1 MSKFFSL
8 LFILIFLKFNFTFAE
23 SLVNLSEA
31 NWNDIDSMTGQ
42 FKQTDHDGNI
52 QYGNFYIQK
61 PHRSLFEY
69 KEQEEKILTSKF
81 LLHIVNQKHFV
92 IDSYPIG
99 TNPLKYLLLKDLDL
113 KRHFDLVLAETTD
126 QFLINL
132 SQKSENNNLEKITLY
147 FDRDSLELKKW
158 EIFNEFGEKTSLEFT
173 NIIKNISISADK
185 FVIHHNNADE

>member
-1 MSKFFSL
+1 MTKFFSL
-8 LFILIFLKFNFTFAE
+8 LFILIFLKFNFAFAE

-31 NWNDIDSMTGQ
+31 SWNDIDSMTGQ

-81 LLHIVNQKHFV
+81 FLHIVNQKHFV

-99 TNPLKYLLLKDLDL
+99 SNPLKYLLLENLDL
-113 KRHFDLVLAETTD
+113 QKHFDLVFTETID
-126 QFLINL
+126 QFSINL
-132 SQKSENNNLEKITLY
+132 SQKNGKNNLEKIILY
-147 FDRDSLELKKW
+147 FDRDKLELEKW
-158 EIFNEFGEKTSLEFT
+158 DIFNEFGEKTSLEFT

-185 FVIHHNNADE
+185 FVIHYNNTDE

>member
-1 MSKFFSL
+1 MTKLFSL
-8 LFILIFLKFNFTFAE
+8 LFILIFLKFNFAFAE

-31 NWNDIDSMTGQ
+31 NWNDIDSMIGQ

-61 PHRSLFEY
+61 PHQSLFEY

-81 LLHIVNQKHFV
+81 FLHIVDQKHFV

-99 TNPLKYLLLKDLDL
+99 TNPLKYLLLENLDL
-113 KRHFDLVLAETTD
+113 QRHFNLILSETMD
-126 QFLINL
+126 QFSINL

-173 NIIKNISISADK
+173 NIIKNISIGADK

>member
-1 MSKFFSL
+1 MAKFFSL
-8 LFILIFLKFNFTFAE
+8 LFILIFLKYNFAFAD
-23 SLVNLSEA
+23 SLLNLSEA
-31 NWNDIDSMTGQ
+31 NWNDVDSMTGQ

-69 KEQEEKILTSKF
+69 KGQEEKILTSKF
-81 LLHIVNQKHFV
+81 FLHIVNQKHFV

-99 TNPLKYLLLKDLDL
+99 ANPLKYLLLENLDL
-113 KRHFDLVLAETTD
+113 HRHFNLILSETMD
-126 QFLINL
+126 QFSINL
-132 SQKSENNNLEKITLY
+132 SQKSENNNLEKIILY

>member
-1 MSKFFSL
+1 MTKLFSL
-8 LFILIFLKFNFTFAE
+8 LFILIFLKFNFAFAE

-31 NWNDIDSMTGQ
+31 NWNDIDSMIGQ

-81 LLHIVNQKHFV
+81 FLHIVNQKHFV

-99 TNPLKYLLLKDLDL
+99 TNPLKYLLLENLDL
-113 KRHFDLVLAETTD
+113 QRHFNLILSETMD
-126 QFLINL
+126 QFSINL
-132 SQKSENNNLEKITLY
+132 SQKSENNNLEKIILY

-173 NIIKNISISADK
+173 NIIKNISIGADK

>member
-1 MSKFFSL
+1 MTKFLSL
-8 LFILIFLKFNFTFAE
+8 LLFFIFLKFNYVFAD

-31 NWNDIDSMTGQ
+31 NWNDINTMTGQ
-42 FKQTDHDGNI
+42 FKQTNHDGDV

-81 LLHIVNQKHFV
+81 FFHIVSQKHFI

-99 TNPLKYLLLKDLDL
+99 SNPLKYLLLENLDL
-113 KRHFDLVLAETTD
+113 QKHFDLVFAETKD
-126 QFLINL
+126 EFSINL
-132 SQKSENNNLEKITLY
+132 SQKDRNNNLEKITLY
-147 FDRDSLELKKW
+147 FNRDSLELEKW
-158 EIFNEFGEKTSLEFT
+158 DIFNEFGEKTSLEFT

-185 FVIHHNNADE
+185 FVIHYNNTDE

>member
-1 MSKFFSL
+1 MTKLFSL
-8 LFILIFLKFNFTFAE
+8 LFILIFLKFNFAFAN

-69 KEQEEKILTSKF
+69 KGQKEKILTSKF
-81 LLHIVNQKHFV
+81 FLHIVNQKHFV

-99 TNPLKYLLLKDLDL
+99 TNPLKYLLLENLDL
-113 KRHFDLVLAETTD
+113 YKHFNLILSETTD
-126 QFLINL
+126 QFSINL
-132 SQKSENNNLEKITLY
+132 SQKTENNNLEKITLY

-173 NIIKNISISADK
+173 NIIKNISIGADK
-185 FVIHHNNADE
+185 FVIHYNNTDE

>member
-1 MSKFFSL
+1 MTKFFSL
-8 LFILIFLKFNFTFAE
+8 LFILIFLKFNFAFAE

-31 NWNDIDSMTGQ
+31 SWNDIDSMTGQ

-81 LLHIVNQKHFV
+81 FLHIVNQKHFV

-99 TNPLKYLLLKDLDL
+99 TNPLKYLLLKNLDL
-113 KRHFDLVLAETTD
+113 HKHFNLILSETTD
-126 QFLINL
+126 QFSINL

-147 FDRDSLELKKW
+147 FDRESLELKKW
-158 EIFNEFGEKTSLEFT
+158 EILNEFGEKTSLEFT

>member
-1 MSKFFSL
+1 MTKFFSL
-8 LFILIFLKFNFTFAE
+8 LFILIFLKFNFAFTE

-31 NWNDIDSMTGQ
+31 SWNDIDSMTGQ

-81 LLHIVNQKHFV
+81 FLHIVNQKHFV

-99 TNPLKYLLLKDLDL
+99 TNPLKYLLLENLDL
-113 KRHFDLVLAETTD
+113 HRHFNLILSETMD
-126 QFLINL
+126 QFSINL

>member
-1 MSKFFSL
+1 MPKFLSL
-8 LFILIFLKFNFTFAE
+8 LFFFIFLKFNFAFAN

-42 FKQTDHDGNI
+42 FKQTNHDGNI

-61 PHRSLFEY
+61 PHQSLFEY

-81 LLHIVNQKHFV
+81 FLHILNQKHFV

-99 TNPLKYLLLKDLDL
+99 TNPLKYLLLENLDL
-113 KRHFDLVLAETTD
+113 HRHFNFILSETTD
-126 QFLINL
+126 QFSINL
-132 SQKSENNNLEKITLY
+132 SQKSENNNLEKINLY

-185 FVIHHNNADE
+185 FVIHYNNTDE